1 VVFKRIVAAESS
13 WEEKE
18 DDGGCCAFIVF
29 VDRIIVT
36 VESFD
41 NEPNGDDESS
51 KLDTEYNAEVL

>member
-1 VVFKRIVAAESS
+1 MVFKRIVAAESS
-13 WEEKE
+13 WEEK
-18 DDGGCCAFIVF
+18 DDGDCCAFIVF

-51 KLDTEYNAEVL
+51 KLDTEYNADVL